1 MVSSGDS
8 NMVVATLTKVLHR
21 YGDLEVQET
30 MRFPN
35 QEAATV
41 YRNSMVGR
49 RVSRPVAGSAY
60 TVTAVSF

>member
-8 NMVVATLTKVLHR
+8 NMIVATLTKVLHR
-21 YGDLEVQET
+21 YSDLEIQET

-35 QEAATV
+35 RESAEGF
-41 YRNSMVGR
+41 RNDMVNR
-49 RVSRPVAGSAY
+49 KIANPVAGSPY